1 MERKMEDKS
10 VMIKTREGMRIIH
23 LDEYTDKEIWISIQL
38 SGGGANTSMTIAQAK
53 DMIAA
58 LNKMVTNL
66 EAQDNGNN

>member
-1 MERKMEDKS
+1 MEDKS
-10 VMIKTREGMRIIH
+10 VMIKTREGMRIIY

-38 SGGGANTSMTIAQAK
+38 AGGGANTSMTIAQAK

-66 EAQDNGNN
+66 EAQDDGNN